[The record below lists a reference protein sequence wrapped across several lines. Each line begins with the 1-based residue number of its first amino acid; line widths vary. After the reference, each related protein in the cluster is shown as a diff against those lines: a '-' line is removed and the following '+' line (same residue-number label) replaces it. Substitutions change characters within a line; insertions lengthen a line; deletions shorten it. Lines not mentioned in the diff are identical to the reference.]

1 MGWKC
6 YRNWRRSG
14 RAGIVKKGS
23 RKAGILPAQAFAVG
37 FILPKGPE
45 TMPRHPRFSP
55 SVHDIAGAVYSS
67 LAHRLASYKGEVYPL
82 HVGDTWM
89 EPAEGCRMEDL
100 RVAENPGMHRYAQ
113 PQGMPALLDAIVER
127 VTERTGVPTRR
138 ENVLVATGAT
148 GALGAVA
155 GAILAPGDEVLQLAP
170 HWPLITGI
178 VQSFGG
184 VPVDVPFIGAV
195 DSPET
200 AVEAV
205 RQRRTERTA
214 ALYLNTPNNPSGR
227 LIPRSWI
234 EAIVQWAAGEDL
246 WIIADEVY
254 EDYVYEGEHTYTRP
268 LAPEHTIAA
277 HSFSKAYG
285 MAGNRCGYV
294 VGPAEA
300 VHEMRKIGMHS
311 FYSTPTA
318 SQLAALRVMQGPG
331 EAWIANARNQ
341 YRETGRRVAE
351 RLGLEAPQGSTFLFF
366 DVADHLDETGLAGFL
381 ERCVDRGLFLAPGPS
396 FGPYPTHVRLCF
408 TAAPPDVIER
418 GVEAL
423 APLMGR

>member
-1 MGWKC
+1 
-6 YRNWRRSG
+6 
-14 RAGIVKKGS
+14 
-23 RKAGILPAQAFAVG
+23 
-37 FILPKGPE
+37 
-45 TMPRHPRFSP
+45 MPRHFSP
-55 SVHDIAGAVYSS
+55 NVQYIADSVYSS
-67 LAHRLASYKGEVYPL
+67 LAHRLATHQGEVFPL

-89 EPAEGCRMEDL
+89 EPPAGCRMEDL
-100 RVAENPGMHRYAQ
+100 RVAEYPGMHRYAS

-127 VTERTGVPTRR
+127 VRARTGVATERDD
-138 ENVLVATGAT
+138 VLVATGAT

-155 GAILAPGDEVLQLAP
+155 GALLAPGDEVLQLAP

-178 VQSFGG
+178 VRSFGG
-184 VPVDVPFIGAV
+184 VPVDVPFFGVA

-205 RQRRTERTA
+205 RERRTERTV
-214 ALYLNTPNNPSGR
+214 ALYLNTPSNPTGQV
-227 LIPRSWI
+227 IPRPWI
-234 EAIVQWAAGEDL
+234 EALVEWARREDL

-254 EDYVYEGEHTYTRP
+254 EDYVFAGEHTYTRP
-268 LAPEHTIAA
+268 LAPERTIAT

-294 VGPAEA
+294 VGPREA
-300 VHEMRKIGMHS
+300 VREMRKIGMHS

-318 SQLAALRVMQGPG
+318 SQIAARRVLEGPG
-331 EAWIANARNQ
+331 DAWAARAREQ
-341 YRETGRRVAE
+341 YKATGSKVAA
-351 RLGLEAPQGSTFLFF
+351 RLGLPAPLGSTFLFL
-366 DVADHLDETGLAGFL
+366 DVAPHLDEKGLGGFL

-408 TAAPPDVIER
+408 TAAPPDAIER

-423 APLMGR
+423 APLLGR